1 MIKSLP
7 ANLSTL
13 DRRQLREARDN
24 RDARMTILFRG
35 WSSLS
40 KTEMREL
47 RHLSDERV
55 RLARHVG
62 VVDGL
67 HRLRAPATTS

>member
-1 MIKSLP
+1 MIESLP

-13 DRRQLREARDN
+13 DRQQLREARDH

-35 WSSLS
+35 WSSLT

-67 HRLRAPATTS
+67 QRLRAPSMTS

>member
-1 MIKSLP
+1 VIASLP
-7 ANLSTL
+7 ANLATL
-13 DRRQLREARDN
+13 DREQLRNARDH

-35 WSSLS
+35 WSQLT

-62 VVDGL
+62 IVHGL

>member
-1 MIKSLP
+1 VIRSLP

-13 DRRQLREARDN
+13 DRAQLRDARDH

-35 WSSLS
+35 WSSLT

-62 VVDGL
+62 IVHGL
-67 HRLRAPATTS
+67 HRLRAPATTG

>member
-13 DRRQLREARDN
+13 DREELRDARDH

-35 WSSLS
+35 WSSLT
-40 KTEMREL
+40 KAEMREL

-67 HRLRAPATTS
+67 HRLRAPSMTS

>member
-1 MIKSLP
+1 
-7 ANLSTL
+7 
-13 DRRQLREARDN
+13 
-24 RDARMTILFRG
+24 MTILFRG
-35 WSSLS
+35 WSSLT

-67 HRLRAPATTS
+67 HRLRAPSMTS